1 MSISKNPL
9 TNYFKKKNIVDNVEE
24 VHEVEIQ
31 SNSIEETEALHIK
44 RLKPNELT
52 DSTINTTDDTNTAST
67 ISLTAAS
74 SILSSS
80 NERDPCHGSTKA
92 KDHILLGP
100 FQPKTNFPTVNGRRF
115 RSEWY
120 TTYQWLEYSLALNR
134 AFCFP
139 CRLRNNCKYDG
150 AFANTGFS
158 HWKNG
163 RARFNDHQAANYHK
177 EAFEIWKTGLQNYNN
192 NTDVLKLIN
201 QQHSKQ
207 ANENRMYLKEIIRTI
222 HLLTRQGISFISSY
236 GSSWS
241 PRKCGLKEQRHVIF
255 EEIQEEAGL
264 KALTIKQLSDTRWT
278 CRWNCL
284 KVVLTRYPQIISTL
298 QVMEAPES
306 HLLIHSMERFDFVFH
321 LFIMSEIYLI
331 TNILSKYLQS
341 SHICISQA
349 LNQVK
354 MTVNALES
362 LRNETE
368 FERFYS
374 TALQISEENEIDP
387 PKELRKKKV
396 PVRFGG
402 GDKTLNALNIED
414 HYRIN
419 TYYAVLD
426 TIITSIKTR
435 FDENIII
442 DVLLMEKLF
451 LTKTLLNENELKQL
465 SKQYSLNY
473 DDLRGEQRLY
483 KAKLSTSTYQSQAT
497 LSEIRLFI
505 LENHLNACLPVM
517 DELFKILWTIPVNTC
532 TCERSFSTLRRIKTY
547 LRSTTGEYR
556 LSGLALLNIEREVE
570 IDYGEI

>member
-120 TTYQWLEYSLALNR
+120 NTYQWLEYSLALNR

-139 CRLRNNCKYDG
+139 CRLRNNCKYDD

-222 HLLTRQGISFISSY
+222 HLLARQGISFRGHRENADSKNKGNFLELLELRSNDNELI
-236 GSSWS
+236 
-241 PRKCGLKEQRHVIF
+241 KTKK
-255 EEIQEEAGL
+255 EEIQFTDHKIQNELVEL
-264 KALTIKQLSDTRWT
+264 MSKQVTNHMVKEIQQAKYFSIMMDETTDISKLEQVS
-278 CRWNCL
+278 L
-284 KVVLTRYPQIISTL
+284 VIRYTDDQYN
-298 QVMEAPES
+298 V
-306 HLLIHSMERFDFVFH
+306 HERFMGFQR
-321 LFIMSEIYLI
+321 
-331 TNILSKYLQS
+331 T
-341 SHICISQA
+341 
-349 LNQVK
+349 
-354 MTVNALES
+354 
-362 LRNETE
+362 
-368 FERFYS
+368 
-374 TALQISEENEIDP
+374 TA
-387 PKELRKKKV
+387 
-396 PVRFGG
+396 
-402 GDKTLNALNIED
+402 
-414 HYRIN
+414 
-419 TYYAVLD
+419 
-426 TIITSIKTR
+426 
-435 FDENIII
+435 
-442 DVLLMEKLF
+442 M
-451 LTKTLLNENELKQL
+451 
-465 SKQYSLNY
+465 
-473 DDLRGEQRLY
+473 
-483 KAKLSTSTYQSQAT
+483 
-497 LSEIRLFI
+497 
-505 LENHLNACLPVM
+505 
-517 DELFKILWTIPVNTC
+517 
-532 TCERSFSTLRRIKTY
+532 
-547 LRSTTGEYR
+547 TGE
-556 LSGLALLNIEREVE
+556 ALFNLLLE
-570 IDYGEI
+570 